1 MKRIKTFFETKTP
14 EQTFFFILLTFLL
27 LLMFLCAIARLSGI
41 LWFSADLSS
50 VETPS
55 RFWQEFISAALLI
68 FELIFVYKI
77 LCRTK
82 WSICFAIA
90 IAEALTGILIG
101 YLTGGDETINNLFY
115 MICILF
121 VPVLFR
127 REWFSIVESAILYAV
142 SMIYGILFCVGRI
155 GNVSQE
161 FTYNFIYGVLGAID
175 FKLFFVVL
183 YLVVKNFGGIKLW
196 KTQKRLIFQTDPK
209 K

>member
-1 MKRIKTFFETKTP
+1 MRLFFKNKTA
-14 EQTFFFILLTFLL
+14 EQIFSVCLLISIVFIMLF
-27 LLMFLCAIARLSGI
+27 CAIARLSGI

-50 VETPS
+50 VEEPS
-55 RFWQEFISAALLI
+55 RFWQEFISASLLI

-82 WSICFAIA
+82 WLICFAIA

-121 VPVLFR
+121 IPVLFR

-142 SMIYGILFCVGRI
+142 SMVYGILFCVGRI
-155 GNVSQE
+155 GGLGNYG
-161 FTYNFIYGVLGAID
+161 YNFVASVLGMID
-175 FKLFFVVL
+175 FKLFFIVL

>member
-1 MKRIKTFFETKTP
+1 MKRIKTFFRTKTP
-14 EQTFFFILLTFLL
+14 EQTFSFILLIFSL
-27 LLMFLCAIARLSGI
+27 LLMFLCAIARLAGI

-101 YLTGGDETINNLFY
+101 YLTCGNETINNLFY

-121 VPVLFR
+121 IPVLFR
-127 REWFSIVESAILYAV
+127 REWFSIIESAILYAV
-142 SMIYGILFCVGRI
+142 SMVYGILFCVGRI
-155 GNVSQE
+155 GDVSQE

-183 YLVVKNFGGIKLW
+183 YLVVKNFGGIRLW
-196 KTQKRLIFQTDPK
+196 KTQKRLIFQTGQRK
-209 K
+209 

>member
-14 EQTFFFILLTFLL
+14 EQTFFFILLIFLL

-50 VETPS
+50 VEEPS
-55 RFWQEFISAALLI
+55 KFWQEFISAALLI

-121 VPVLFR
+121 IPILFR

-155 GNVSQE
+155 GGLENYG
-161 FTYNFIYGVLGAID
+161 YNFVASVLGMID

-196 KTQKRLIFQTDPK
+196 TKQRKLIFQTDPK